1 MSHRLLKP
9 VTITPN
15 SRAGIL
21 FKSYQQRIYRR
32 TDRMFAVLMVI
43 QWFALMAA
51 AYWISP
57 LTWKGNVSQVHPHL
71 SLAIYMG
78 GALCLLPVFL
88 AWRMPGHVVTRHVI
102 GIVQVLFSGL
112 LIHVTGGR
120 IETHFHIFGSLAF
133 LAIYRDW
140 TVLVPATLIVAVDH
154 FVRGYFWP
162 ESIFGLAVSDNW
174 RWIEHTGWVLFEDT
188 FLIIACF
195 QGVADARR
203 MAGQTAELEE
213 NSKWRH
219 LMVESSPDAVIT
231 IDHLGNVIEWNG
243 TATKLFGW
251 TAFEVV
257 GHPLGAMVLPPRHRH
272 VLHEKMDQSLS
283 AIGSPANNAR
293 VEIEGIDNQGH
304 ELPIE
309 IAVSAIPTGTGTRF
323 CVFIHDTSERRQA
336 EQILRESKEAAEQ
349 ANKAKSDFLANMSHE
364 IRTPLNGILGFTEL
378 LIRSNDRDVETQ
390 KNFLQTIHSSGTHLL
405 KLINDILDLS
415 KIEAGQFVI
424 EKERCSPHRIIAET
438 VSLLRVRAQE
448 KCLGLEYA
456 WTSMVPE
463 SVETDPNRLRH
474 LLTNLIGNSIKFTER
489 GDVRIT
495 AEWRER
501 NNRSELQINVADT
514 GIGIQDA
521 HLESIFEPFVQADS
535 SVTRNYGGTGLGL
548 AICRRIARQLGG
560 DVSVK
565 SIYQVGS
572 IFSVTIDA
580 GPVSCVRLL
589 EKPIADL
596 NVSRSQNSNLVQ
608 GGLNGKRIL
617 VVDDGKTNRDY
628 IRFVLQEAGAI
639 VDTAENGKEALD
651 RVDESAFH
659 VIVMDMQMP
668 IMDGYSATRAIRQKG
683 IETPILA
690 LTASAMSGDEQKCR
704 QAGCSGYLSKPVEV
718 SDLLRVVAEA
728 DLSASAENGPLTPP
742 VMEPELLREESPIYS
757 TVTIQNEIIRDIIQE
772 FLDEVEERVEEIS
785 NAVARNDMS
794 ETKNLGHKL
803 KGCAGSAG
811 FLTLSQLCEKLQK
824 LAGSGSQ
831 DGLQETLDEM
841 RAIIKRLA
849 IPNKTDS
856 PAMSDHIR
864 ENAVTA
870 H

>member
-1 MSHRLLKP
+1 MPHRTMKP
-9 VTITPN
+9 VTITPH
-15 SRAGIL
+15 SRADIL

-57 LTWKGNVSQVHPHL
+57 LTWKGNVSQIHPHL

-88 AWRMPGHVVTRHVI
+88 AWRMPGHVFTRHVI
-102 GIVQVLFSGL
+102 GVVQVLFSGL

-140 TVLVPATLIVAVDH
+140 TVLVPATIVVAVDH
-154 FVRGYFWP
+154 FIRGIFWP
-162 ESIFGLAVSDNW
+162 ESVFGLTVSDNW
-174 RWIEHTGWVLFEDT
+174 RWIEHAGWVLFEDT

-203 MAGQTAELEE
+203 MAIQTAELEE

-219 LMVESSPDAVIT
+219 LIVESSPDAVIT
-231 IDHLGNVIEWNG
+231 IDHLGNIIEWNG

-251 TAFEVV
+251 TAFEVI
-257 GHPLGAMVLPPRHRH
+257 GHPLGAMVLPPRHRP
-272 VLHEKMDQSLS
+272 VLIEKMDQSLS
-283 AIGSPANNAR
+283 SIGSPTNNAR
-293 VEIEGIDNQGH
+293 VELEGTNKTGH
-304 ELPIE
+304 EFPIE
-309 IAVSAIPTGTGTRF
+309 LTVSAIPTHMGTRF

-336 EQILRESKEAAEQ
+336 EQILREAKETAEQ
-349 ANKAKSDFLANMSHE
+349 ANQAKSDFLANMSHE

-378 LIRSNDRDVETQ
+378 LLRSADRDAETR

-424 EKERCSPHRIIAET
+424 EKERCSPHRIIAEA

-463 SVETDPNRLRH
+463 SVETDPNRLRQ

-501 NNRSELQINVADT
+501 NSRSELQINVADT
-514 GIGIQDA
+514 GIGIQESQ
-521 HLESIFEPFVQADS
+521 LETIFEPFVQADS

-560 DVSVK
+560 EVSVK

-580 GPVSCVRLL
+580 GPVNCVRLL

-596 NVSRSQNSNLVQ
+596 NVSRGMSSHLTHSE
-608 GGLNGKRIL
+608 LNGKRVL
-617 VVDDGKTNRDY
+617 VVDDGKTNREY

-639 VDTAENGKEALD
+639 VETAENGKEAVD
-651 RVDESAFH
+651 RVNENDFN

-668 IMDGYSATRAIRQKG
+668 IMDGYTATRAIRKKG
-683 IETPILA
+683 VQTPILA

-728 DLSASAENGPLTPP
+728 DRSSSVTGAPP
-742 VMEPELLREESPIYS
+742 VAAAEPREIANDESSIYS
-757 TVTIQNEIIRDIIQE
+757 TVIVQNEVIREIIQE
-772 FLDEVEERVEEIS
+772 FLDEVEGRVEEIAD
-785 NAVARNDMS
+785 AVNNNDRILAS
-794 ETKNLGHKL
+794 TLGHKL

-811 FLTLSQLCEKLQK
+811 FLPLSLCC
-824 LAGSGSQ
+824 GR
-831 DGLQETLDEM
+831 LQELAASGREEELRKTIDEM
-841 RAIIKRLA
+841 RAIARRLA
-849 IPNKTDS
+849 LP
-856 PAMSDHIR
+856 R
-864 ENAVTA
+864 ETA
-870 H
+870 SIADQSLIAAQQN